1 LSEYRELAARRFR
14 QYKWERRKVAFEK
27 KMMTMTLSVFQQT
40 VPLLEQAGLTRKR
53 TVEKV
58 SVE

>member
-1 LSEYRELAARRFR
+1 LAARRYR
-14 QYKWERRKVAFEK
+14 RYKWEKRKAAFEK
-27 KMMTMTLSVFQQT
+27 KVMALSFTVFQQA
-40 VPLLEQAGLTRKR
+40 VPLLEQAGIARRR

>member
-1 LSEYRELAARRFR
+1 
-14 QYKWERRKVAFEK
+14 VVFEK
-27 KMMTMTLSVFQQT
+27 KMMTLALSVFQQA